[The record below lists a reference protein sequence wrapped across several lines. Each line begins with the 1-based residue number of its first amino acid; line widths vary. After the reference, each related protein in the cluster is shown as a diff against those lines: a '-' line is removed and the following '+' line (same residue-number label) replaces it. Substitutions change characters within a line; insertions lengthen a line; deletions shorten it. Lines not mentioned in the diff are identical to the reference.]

1 MASGEKN
8 VQAELANQ
16 LAPLFARPDIQ
27 LVILYGSAATGRT
40 HRRSDLDLAI
50 LGDQPLDLIELTNQV
65 IILTHRNEADVV
77 DLRRASPLLA
87 MEVARSGRPLYER
100 SPGLYAQFC
109 SLAYR
114 RYVDTAKLRNAQ
126 KQAIARFLRA
136 RGVA

>member
-1 MASGEKN
+1 MVRGETKF
-8 VQAELANQ
+8 QAELVKR
-16 LAPLFARPDIQ
+16 LAPLCARQDIQ
-27 LVILYGSAATGRT
+27 LVVLFGSAATGRT

-65 IILTHRNEADVV
+65 ICLTHINDVDLV

-87 MEVARSGRPLYER
+87 MEVVRHGRMLYER
-100 SPGLYAQFC
+100 SLGLYAQFC

-114 RYVDTAKLRNAQ
+114 RYADTAKLREGQ
-126 KQAIARFLRA
+126 KQVIANFLRE